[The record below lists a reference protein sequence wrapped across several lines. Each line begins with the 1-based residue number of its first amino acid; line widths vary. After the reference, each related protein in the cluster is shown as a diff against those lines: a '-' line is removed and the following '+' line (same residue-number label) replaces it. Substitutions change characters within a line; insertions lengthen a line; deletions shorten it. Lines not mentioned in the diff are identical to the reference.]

1 MNMHQLKL
9 AALAVVP
16 AAMLTITGCSSPS
29 GTEQTAVIDTPDG
42 ATIVDTF
49 TTMATVTRIDADKR
63 ELTLV
68 APNGRKTTY
77 KAGPEVANFN
87 QLQVGNRI
95 QAVLTEEV
103 AVSIGSG
110 AAPVGTSGVG
120 VALAPVGAE
129 PGGVMVETSEVT
141 ATITAVDTKNHK
153 ITYQLPDGTTN
164 TVKAGKHVDVSIL
177 SPGDSVTIQV
187 GEGLMVSAERP

>member
-1 MNMHQLKL
+1 MNMNQLKL

-29 GTEQTAVIDTPDG
+29 GTEQTAVIDTADG
-42 ATIVDTF
+42 AIIVDSF

-77 KAGPEVANFN
+77 KAGPAVVNFN

-95 QAVLTEEV
+95 QAVLTEE
-103 AVSIGSG
+103 G
-110 AAPVGTSGVG
+110 
-120 VALAPVGAE
+120 
-129 PGGVMVETSEVT
+129 
-141 ATITAVDTKNHK
+141 
-153 ITYQLPDGTTN
+153 
-164 TVKAGKHVDVSIL
+164 
-177 SPGDSVTIQV
+177 
-187 GEGLMVSAERP
+187 

>member
-77 KAGPEVANFN
+77 KAGPEVVNFN

-103 AVSIGSG
+103 AVSIGTG

-120 VALAPVGAE
+120 VALAPVGSE

-141 ATITAVDTKNHK
+141 ATITAVDTKNHR

-164 TVKAGKHVDVSIL
+164 TVRAGKNVDVSIL
-177 SPGDSVTIQV
+177 NPGDSVTIQV